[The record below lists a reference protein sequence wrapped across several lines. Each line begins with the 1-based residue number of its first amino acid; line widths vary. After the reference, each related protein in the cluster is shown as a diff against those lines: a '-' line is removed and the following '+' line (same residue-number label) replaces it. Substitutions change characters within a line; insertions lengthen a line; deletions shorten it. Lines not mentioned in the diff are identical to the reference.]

1 MPRHPSLLIL
11 NLSIGIFLFSMTS
24 FFAIGNLKRVQ
35 CASNG
40 VSPGEMDNNKLCAA
54 QGFFFLINQY

>member
-1 MPRHPSLLIL
+1 
-11 NLSIGIFLFSMTS
+11 MTS

-40 VSPGEMDNNKLCAA
+40 ISPGEMDNNKLCAA
-54 QGFFFLINQY
+54 QGFFFFFLINQY